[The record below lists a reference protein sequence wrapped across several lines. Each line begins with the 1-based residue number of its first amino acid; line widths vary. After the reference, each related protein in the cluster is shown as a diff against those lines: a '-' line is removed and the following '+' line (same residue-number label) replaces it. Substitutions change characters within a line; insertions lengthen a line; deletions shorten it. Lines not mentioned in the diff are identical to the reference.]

1 VRSEYIVG
9 WQEWSY
15 GLYSLTLRSGSCVI
29 CLLCSA
35 LASPRPRL
43 ALPKMKLHVFSTLHV
58 LVFSQH
64 ELIIYMQ
71 AFAYLSL
78 PVTPRGS
85 VGALRRQRNNHFNA
99 FHRETLSPMLVH
111 PSPRRGLILQVR
123 VRTDRIKLWFM
134 DSTLLLLWAECS
146 WEHEPN
152 RRRHPELSLFT
163 PERLH
168 ISSNQH
174 SQNTDRT
181 T

>member
-1 VRSEYIVG
+1 
-9 WQEWSY
+9 
-15 GLYSLTLRSGSCVI
+15 LYSLTLQSGSCVI

-78 PVTPRGS
+78 LVTPRGS

-134 DSTLLLLWAECS
+134 DSTLLLLWAECL